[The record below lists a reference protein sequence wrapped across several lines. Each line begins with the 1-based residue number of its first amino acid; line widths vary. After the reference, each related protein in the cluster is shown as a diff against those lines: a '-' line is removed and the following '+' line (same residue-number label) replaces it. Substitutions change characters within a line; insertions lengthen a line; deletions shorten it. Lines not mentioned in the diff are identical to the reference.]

1 MTNALRLA
9 AVAAIGVIVSLAAGG
24 VDARAHHHH
33 HNAAAATPAVVCG
46 RHHPHCHAVASH
58 YSRRSAE
65 LAAAPERTGDNG
77 VCKSVRLHGEWVQQ
91 CNFSNQGQ

>member
-33 HNAAAATPAVVCG
+33 HNAAAATA
-46 RHHPHCHAVASH
+46 
-58 YSRRSAE
+58 
-65 LAAAPERTGDNG
+65 
-77 VCKSVRLHGEWVQQ
+77 WQ
-91 CNFSNQGQ
+91 

>member
-1 MTNALRLA
+1 M
-9 AVAAIGVIVSLAAGG
+9 
-24 VDARAHHHH
+24 
-33 HNAAAATPAVVCG
+33 VCG
-46 RHHPHCHAVASH
+46 RHHRHCHAVASH